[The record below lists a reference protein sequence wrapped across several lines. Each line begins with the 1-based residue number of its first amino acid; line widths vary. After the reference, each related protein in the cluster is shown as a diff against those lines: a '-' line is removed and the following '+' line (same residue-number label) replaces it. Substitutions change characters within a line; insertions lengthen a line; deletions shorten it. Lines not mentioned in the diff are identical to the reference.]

1 MFVISV
7 ISVMLMTI
15 KFVVKL
21 MNGEPEQSQASAG
34 HLNDTWRRERK
45 LESISIREA
54 ILLLTLR
61 QSLPANKIQRREH
74 KVAATCRTNCTFDIL
89 VGLSF
94 IQRRPSPI
102 SPSPLSLRS
111 WSCTNQQCVTICN
124 HKYAKWYPNTYWSVA
139 VCSYLRLALCQ
150 FQMFCNLG
158 SDARGLGTFHPDGQ
172 HAAGRQKIAE

>member
-1 MFVISV
+1 MANLAI
-7 ISVMLMTI
+7 
-15 KFVVKL
+15 
-21 MNGEPEQSQASAG
+21 PEQSQSQASAG

-45 LESISIREA
+45 LESISRREA
-54 ILLLTLR
+54 ILLPTLR

-89 VGLSF
+89 VSLSF

-124 HKYAKWYPNTYWSVA
+124 RKSAKWHTNTYWSVA
-139 VCSYLRLALCQ
+139 VCLLTSKHSYIEPTLRLALFQ